1 MSDNSGMNNTGP
13 TFLQRWSQ
21 RKRQQSETAEF
32 QDVQNVSQPP
42 ESTPALKDHVV
53 SEQELP
59 SIDSLDENSEVSM
72 FFSEGVSDTI
82 KRQALRKLFHM
93 DKFNVCDGLDDYAE
107 DYTGFQ
113 PLGNVVTAYQRLRE
127 ENEKLKQ
134 AVADDGQ
141 VAVAVSN
148 DDEEVYEPALD
159 EERADNDPPLASD
172 TQAVSD
178 VVPID
183 EEHKEV

>member
-1 MSDNSGMNNTGP
+1 MSDSSDMNHTGS

-21 RKRQQSETAEF
+21 RKRQQSETVEF
-32 QDVQNVSQPP
+32 RGSQNASSSP
-42 ESTPALKDHVV
+42 ESVPAMNDNIV

-72 FFSEGVSDTI
+72 FFSEGVSDAI
-82 KRQALRKLFHM
+82 KRRALRKLFHM

-107 DYTGFQ
+107 DYTVFQ
-113 PLGNVVTAYQRLRE
+113 PLGNIVTAYQRLRE

-134 AVADDGQ
+134 AASDDGQ
-141 VAVAVSN
+141 APVAATN
-148 DDEEVYEPALD
+148 DSE
-159 EERADNDPPLASD
+159 EERELAPEEERVENDSLPSDDLAVREIPD
-172 TQAVSD
+172 
-178 VVPID
+178 D